1 MACFVVPAAEAVIAT
16 VAVQIAKSMKFHR
29 RSLNDSCLRALSR
42 LLSIKFRFQESFLGF
57 RNLLWGGVLLLAF
70 EHLWHGELTP
80 YFPFLTGASNA
91 EDTATMLHEMA
102 TVGVAMSL
110 LVTAVWGIM
119 LLVVKIKETKNFQR
133 KGINGIMTLLISV
146 LAAIISTAI
155 WYFLC

>member
-16 VAVQIAKSMKFHR
+16 VAVQIAKKHEISQEKLECKLPEGSVSR
-29 RSLNDSCLRALSR
+29 KLSW
-42 LLSIKFRFQESFLGF
+42 L

-119 LLVVKIKETKNFQR
+119 LLVVKIKETK
-133 KGINGIMTLLISV
+133 ISKEKE
-146 LAAIISTAI
+146 LTE
-155 WYFLC
+155 

>member
-1 MACFVVPAAEAVIAT
+1 MACFVVPVAEAVIAT
-16 VAVQIAKSMKFHR
+16 ATKKVVEKKEESVAKETAVSTIENKNANKIPFSK
-29 RSLNDSCLRALSR
+29 
-42 LLSIKFRFQESFLGF
+42 KLGWLTK
-57 RNLLWGGVLLLAF
+57 LLWGGSFLLAF

-119 LLVVKIKETKNFQR
+119 LLVVKIKETK
-133 KGINGIMTLLISV
+133 ISKEKE
-146 LAAIISTAI
+146 LTE
-155 WYFLC
+155 

>member
-1 MACFVVPAAEAVIAT
+1 MINFYHSNFTLPEVNYGLFRSTGCRSCYCNRSCANRKKHEISQEKLECKLPEG
-16 VAVQIAKSMKFHR
+16 AVQAPEYKISVSRK
-29 RSLNDSCLRALSR
+29 LSW
-42 LLSIKFRFQESFLGF
+42 L

-119 LLVVKIKETKNFQR
+119 LLVVKIKETK
-133 KGINGIMTLLISV
+133 ISKEKE
-146 LAAIISTAI
+146 LTE
-155 WYFLC
+155 

>member
-1 MACFVVPAAEAVIAT
+1 MACFVVPVAEAVIAT
-16 VAVQIAKSMKFHR
+16 AAVQIAKKHEISQEKLECKLPEGAVQAPEYKVSVSR
-29 RSLNDSCLRALSR
+29 KLSW
-42 LLSIKFRFQESFLGF
+42 L

-119 LLVVKIKETKNFQR
+119 LLVVKITETK
-133 KGINGIMTLLISV
+133 ISKEKE
-146 LAAIISTAI
+146 LME
-155 WYFLC
+155 

>member
-1 MACFVVPAAEAVIAT
+1 MACFVVPVAEAVIAT
-16 VAVQIAKSMKFHR
+16 AAKKVVEKKEESVAKETAVSTIENKNANKIPF
-29 RSLNDSCLRALSR
+29 SR
-42 LLSIKFRFQESFLGF
+42 KLGWLTK
-57 RNLLWGGVLLLAF
+57 LLWGGSFLLAF

-119 LLVVKIKETKNFQR
+119 LLVVKIKETK
-133 KGINGIMTLLISV
+133 ISKEKE
-146 LAAIISTAI
+146 LME
-155 WYFLC
+155 